1 MADGRISASLAATAA
16 GDDSVMLGEA
26 ESEIR
31 LENSGRMRGEA
42 SSAILLAVGGGVSG
56 NHEW

>member
-42 SSAILLAVGGGVSG
+42 AILLAVGGGVSG